1 MRTPRT
7 RRTRGL
13 TLIEAVISIAVF
25 SVVSILS
32 MMAMQTTGETTAM
45 VSASFDA
52 QLESERLLS
61 LLRGQLQGTGTGA
74 GGLAVIDAN
83 AGDKQIEVQYRP
95 VDPAKLVFNPANP
108 DDNPWMGAALVGT
121 GPTWATGTLRVI
133 KYEPST
139 GENFNNGT
147 DDDNDGRIDEGQV
160 RWYNRTY
167 TAGVATDS
175 NPQVLASEVTG
186 FGISLNPTASPFPRL
201 TITCSIQ
208 RPLPTRDGKKPMATH
223 NGKLVL
229 LVTN

>member
-95 VDPAKLVFNPANP
+95 VDPAKLVFNPANL
-108 DDNPWMGAALVGT
+108 G
-121 GPTWATGTLRVI
+121 
-133 KYEPST
+133 
-139 GENFNNGT
+139 
-147 DDDNDGRIDEGQV
+147 DGHPAGDQV
-160 RWYNRTY
+160 RAEHRRELQQRH
-167 TAGVATDS
+167 G
-175 NPQVLASEVTG
+175 
-186 FGISLNPTASPFPRL
+186 RR
-201 TITCSIQ
+201 Q
-208 RPLPTRDGKKPMATH
+208 RPPHR
-223 NGKLVL
+223 
-229 LVTN
+229 